1 MFFSG
6 FGGNGRNNK
15 LNNDKIKINTSNSDN
30 NGNLTPWGDLQNASE
45 MDRRAL
51 IEMACE
57 YDRVDI
63 LQSVLQIAASTPKN
77 SGDDEEEDSE
87 EDSSVLPAS
96 PIPSSRGANS
106 RTFDLKLLNSPPNEL
121 LHIVNN
127 SIGSSIGS
135 VTEQPTSDNQV
146 TNTNPAF
153 ITRSAIKDEEDTSY
167 YSDEES
173 SYNTYNSR
181 RSGEEDVEDEDEE
194 LVTNNQQYQCFVPP
208 LHIAVASGST
218 HATTAL
224 LRMGADPSIQPIFS
238 HQVTGGPM
246 AKFQRCRGGAY
257 ELLSSASPITNKL
270 LSQSV
275 VDQLKHAFTA
285 EALRAIGSDEVHRL
299 KQLLAGGMPHTE
311 KVGDMSLYQ
320 WAVELKALQC
330 QQLLLIHQQQQE
342 QQDINVDDSTTT
354 TTTTTTTTVSTS
366 LVEHQ
371 HAHSISSDSERYLV
385 ASEMQETAINNAASQ
400 EEKEKSSPDSAAR
413 QKQDSIEFL
422 QIQIEEQHNLFD
434 TLSLCLDRF
443 AEESSIYNA
452 VLSNETKMFS
462 KEGLINKVRQ
472 FKASKAQLL
481 LELELYEVLWK
492 EAQEELHCLEEELSA
507 ESNNSIVAAVNQEE
521 EGVNVKA
528 KQPMEETNDHSTTV
542 LPEDLSKLLSTCQ
555 EKVRSY
561 VSFFL

>member
-1 MFFSG
+1 
-6 FGGNGRNNK
+6 
-15 LNNDKIKINTSNSDN
+15 
-30 NGNLTPWGDLQNASE
+30 
-45 MDRRAL
+45 
-51 IEMACE
+51 
-57 YDRVDI
+57 
-63 LQSVLQIAASTPKN
+63 
-77 SGDDEEEDSE
+77 
-87 EDSSVLPAS
+87 
-96 PIPSSRGANS
+96 
-106 RTFDLKLLNSPPNEL
+106 LKLLNSPPNEL
-121 LHIVNN
+121 LHLLNN
-127 SIGSSIGS
+127 SASSNIGS

-146 TNTNPAF
+146 TNSNPDL
-153 ITRSAIKDEEDTSY
+153 ITRSAIHDEEDASY

-173 SYNTYNSR
+173 SYNSR

-330 QQLLLIHQQQQE
+330 QQLLLNHQQQQE
-342 QQDINVDDSTTT
+342 QQNINVDDSITTT
-354 TTTTTTTTVSTS
+354 NTTSTTTVGTS
-366 LVEHQ
+366 LVEQQ
-371 HAHSISSDSERYLV
+371 HAHSISGDSERYSV
-385 ASEMQETAINNAASQ
+385 DSEVQETAITDAASQ
-400 EEKEKSSPDSAAR
+400 EEKGKSSPDIAAR

-422 QIQIEEQHNLFD
+422 QIQIEEQLNLFV
-434 TLSLCLDRF
+434 TLSSCLDRF

-452 VLSNETKMFS
+452 VFSTETKMFS
-462 KEGLINKVRQ
+462 KEGLLNKVRQ
-472 FKASKAQLL
+472 LKASKAQLL
-481 LELELYEVLWK
+481 LELELNEVLWK
-492 EAQEELHCLEEELSA
+492 ETQEELHCLEEELSA
-507 ESNNSIVAAVNQEE
+507 ESNYNVAAAVNQEKR
-521 EGVNVKA
+521 GVIVETM
-528 KQPMEETNDHSTTV
+528 QPTEETNDHCTAV
-542 LPEDLSKLLSTCQ
+542 LPEDLSKQLSTCQ
-555 EKVRSY
+555 EKVKSY
-561 VSFFL
+561 ARFLF